1 MYKFIKMSN
10 FLKIIIGL
18 SLVLLSVL
26 FFLYEPDITV
36 EEAKETLLKEN
47 SQFVEIDGL
56 DVHYVREGTGFPFL
70 LVHGTS
76 SMLHTWDDW
85 SNLLQDKYEVIRM
98 DIPAF
103 GLTGPR
109 ADNDYSIEMYVQ
121 FINQFV
127 EKIGVDSFHI
137 AGNSLGGEI
146 VWHYALHYP
155 EKVAKMVLISPAGIQ
170 QKDKRLHTLAFRLAR
185 MERMTGLVKNFG
197 TKFLVKRAVKDVYFD
212 NSRIEEEMV
221 EKYYKATL
229 REGNRGAVISR
240 INQISSKPEEILQKI
255 QNPTLVLWGTHDV
268 LINVLIAEKFRNNLP
283 NGEVIIYPN
292 VGHVAME
299 EIPEE
304 TIEATLKFLKD

>member
-1 MYKFIKMSN
+1 MTTF
-10 FLKIIIGL
+10 FKI
-18 SLVLLSVL
+18 LLGFSIVL
-26 FFLYEPDITV
+26 FLLLFFFYEPDISV
-36 EEAKETLLKEN
+36 DKAKEILLKEN
-47 SQFVEIDGL
+47 AQFIDIDGL
-56 DVHYVREGTGFPFL
+56 EVHYVREGNGFPFL

-76 SMLHTWDDW
+76 SMLQTWDDW
-85 SNLLQDKYEVIRM
+85 SDLLKDKYEVIRM
-98 DIPAF
+98 DLPAF

-109 ADNDYSIEMYVQ
+109 EDDDYSIEMYVQ

-127 EKIGVDSFHI
+127 EKIGVDSFFI

-146 VWHYALHYP
+146 VWHHALQYP

-170 QKDKRLHTLAFRLAR
+170 QKDKRLHTLAFRLASMKR
-185 MERMTGLVKNFG
+185 ITGIIKNFG
-197 TKFLVKRAVKDVYFD
+197 TKFLVKNAVKDVYFD
-212 NSRIEEEMV
+212 DSRIKEGMV

-240 INQISSKPEEILQKI
+240 ISQIRSEPEEILQQI
-255 QNPTLVLWGTHDV
+255 QTPTLVLWGTHDV
-268 LINVLIAEKFRNNLP
+268 LINVSIAEKFRNNLP

-304 TIEATLKFLKD
+304 TVEATLKFLKD

>member
-1 MYKFIKMSN
+1 MTTF
-10 FLKIIIGL
+10 FKI
-18 SLVLLSVL
+18 LLGFSIVL
-26 FFLYEPDITV
+26 FLLLFFFYEPDISV
-36 EEAKETLLKEN
+36 DKAKEILLKEN
-47 SQFVEIDGL
+47 AQFIDIDGL
-56 DVHYVREGTGFPFL
+56 EVHYVREGNGFPFL

-76 SMLHTWDDW
+76 SMLQTWDDW
-85 SNLLQDKYEVIRM
+85 SDLLKDKYEVIRM
-98 DIPAF
+98 DLPAF

-109 ADNDYSIEMYVQ
+109 EDDDYSIEMYVQ

-127 EKIGVDSFHI
+127 EKIGVDSFFI

-146 VWHYALHYP
+146 VWHYALQYP

-170 QKDKRLHTLAFRLAR
+170 QKDKRLHTLAFRLASMKR
-185 MERMTGLVKNFG
+185 ITGIIKNFG
-197 TKFLVKRAVKDVYFD
+197 TKFLVKNAVKDVYFD
-212 NSRIEEEMV
+212 DSRIKEGMV

-240 INQISSKPEEILQKI
+240 ISQIRSEPEEILQQI
-255 QNPTLVLWGTHDV
+255 QTPTLVLWGTHDV
-268 LINVLIAEKFRNNLP
+268 LINVSIAEKFRNNLP

-304 TIEATLKFLKD
+304 TVEATLKFLKD